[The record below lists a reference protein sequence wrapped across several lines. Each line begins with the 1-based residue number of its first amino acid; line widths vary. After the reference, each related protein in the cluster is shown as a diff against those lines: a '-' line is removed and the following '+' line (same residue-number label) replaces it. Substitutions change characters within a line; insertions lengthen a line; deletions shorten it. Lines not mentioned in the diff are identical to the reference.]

1 MIAGRLQLK
10 DDLFHEFMI
19 DRLAF
24 LKWLQKRLMMASELT
39 PCMPKYWQFP
49 FAFLKRLQ
57 KIVVCELKDDL
68 FPELMIDR
76 LAFLKWLQKIVV
88 CEGDD
93 DEPVDCPVR
102 RVGRHDVRGVPLE
115 ED

>member
-57 KIVVCELKDDL
+57 KIVV
-68 FPELMIDR
+68 R
-76 LAFLKWLQKIVV
+76 G
-88 CEGDD
+88 GDN
-93 DEPVDCPVR
+93 DEPVDRPVR
-102 RVGRHDVRGVPLE
+102 GVVRHDVRGVPLE